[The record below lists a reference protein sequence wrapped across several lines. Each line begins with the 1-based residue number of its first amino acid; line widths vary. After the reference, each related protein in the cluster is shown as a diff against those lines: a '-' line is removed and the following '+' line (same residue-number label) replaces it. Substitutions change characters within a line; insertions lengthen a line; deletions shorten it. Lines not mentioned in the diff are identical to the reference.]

1 MVGWP
6 FGLVKAQLLDVA
18 ASAAVSKFGRG
29 LGAALITP
37 LFWLRRAR
45 IGWHGLASAR

>member
-1 MVGWP
+1 MVGRP
-6 FGLVKAQLLDVA
+6 FGLVKAQLLA

-37 LFWLRRAR
+37 LFWLRRAG